1 MTAYGIIGTYMTV
14 VFITIIVAT
23 IYFVIRPQK
32 LQKISRA
39 NFLTPRYKIFAMGVL
54 TFFVAMI
61 TFGSLLSATKPESV
75 KQSQTNQQQS
85 SEQAKQE
92 TVKAAEAEAK
102 AKAEEEAKKPV
113 VQTETKTETIPFE
126 SKTEDDGSLAKGA
139 TTVATSGVDGTR
151 TITYSV
157 TLVQGKET
165 ERKVVKDEVTKQ
177 PVTQV
182 TKVGTYVAPAPAPT
196 TATQSQ
202 PTSTTRTGAICRDGW
217 HSSATGSGACSH
229 HGGVDHW
236 LYN

>member
-1 MTAYGIIGTYMTV
+1 MDILYNLVSLLMILVFI
-14 VFITIIVAT
+14 FITIGIV
-23 IYFVIRPQK
+23 
-32 LQKISRA
+32 
-39 NFLTPRYKIFAMGVL
+39 
-54 TFFVAMI
+54 
-61 TFGSLLSATKPESV
+61 SLLIKPQNSHKSGQPETPMSRKQILVAGVVMFSISALVFGGILSVIKP
-75 KQSQTNQQQS
+75 QSSKLETNQQQS

-113 VQTETKTETIPFE
+113 IQTETKTETIPFE
-126 SKTEDDGSLAKGA
+126 SKTEDDGSLAKGT

-182 TKVGTYVAPAPAPT
+182 TKVGTYVAPAPTPVT
-196 TATQSQ
+196 TESYSN
-202 PTSTTRTGAICRDGW
+202 STVRTGAICRDGW
-217 HSSATGSGACSH
+217 QSSATGSGACSH

-236 LYN
+236 LY